1 MPPMQ
6 SWLGPL
12 IAKRRTP
19 SIIDKYNEIGGGSP
33 IYDWTKKQVRSFMAA
48 QLQLANSGKP
58 KQVSGRF
65 RLTFLAK
72 TSFSFGISDFSTF
85 GIRFRVKFWF
95 SPRQGSY
102 FGFCVSTK
110 NLFRLTTACKQTINS
125 SVLLPLLV
133 SPENFCN
140 NHLSP

>member
-1 MPPMQ
+1 M
-6 SWLGPL
+6 
-12 IAKRRTP
+12 
-19 SIIDKYNEIGGGSP
+19 
-33 IYDWTKKQVRSFMAA
+33 
-48 QLQLANSGKP
+48 
-58 KQVSGRF
+58 
-65 RLTFLAK
+65 AK

-140 NHLSP
+140 NHLHVHEKKAGVSMRIISAASGSLSYGETFYFWHIQHGGKNLYVSEQSLLLNCRPQSYATKLVSVISFSD